1 MTNAELKKLLNDES
15 LSDEYK
21 TRLVVMDIVKD
32 LKNIASSFNEL
43 RNRCENLKH
52 SLREIKRRI

>member
-21 TRLVVMDIVKD
+21 TRLVVMDIAKD
-32 LKNIASSFNEL
+32 LKNIASTFKEL
-43 RNRCENLKH
+43 RNCCENLKR
-52 SLREIKRRI
+52 SLREI

>member
-21 TRLVVMDIVKD
+21 TRLVLMDLAED
-32 LKNIASSFNEL
+32 LKNIASTFGKLKNC
-43 RNRCENLKH
+43 CENLKH
-52 SLREIKRRI
+52 SLREI

>member
-32 LKNIASSFNEL
+32 LKNIASTFKEL
-43 RNRCENLKH
+43 GNRCENLKH
-52 SLREIKRRI
+52 SLREMKRRI